1 MSKKA
6 QLREK
11 IKELEG
17 CIEAMRAA
25 PGEGT
30 ALAALRMVKMTPE
43 QRSEVARKAVNVRWA
58 RYRAAKKMARKPR
71 ARKAA

>member
-25 PGEGT
+25 TGEGT
-30 ALAALRMVKMTPE
+30 AMAALRMVKMTPE

-58 RYRAAKKMARKPR
+58 NYRAAKRAAARKPR
-71 ARKAA
+71 KAV